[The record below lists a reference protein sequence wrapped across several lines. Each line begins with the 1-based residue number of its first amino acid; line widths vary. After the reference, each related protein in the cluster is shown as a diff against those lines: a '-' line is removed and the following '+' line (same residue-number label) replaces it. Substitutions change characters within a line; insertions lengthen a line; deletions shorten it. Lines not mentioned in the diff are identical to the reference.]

1 MFRAG
6 LVTYTGG
13 LVVIAFLSIVTI
25 LLERAGVSFW
35 EAIYLSVLGLTSIG
49 YGITEWRVRQEKSDV

>member
-6 LVTYTGG
+6 LLTYTGG
-13 LVVIAFLSIVTI
+13 LVAIAFLSIVAV
-25 LLERAGVSFW
+25 LLVRAGVSFW

-49 YGITEWRVRQEKSDV
+49 YSITEWRVRQEE